1 MQVFRHF
8 PLSSNTPIGLTIGN
22 FDGVHIGHQALI
34 KKLIAESKKRNLTPS
49 VMTFEP
55 HPKEFF
61 ISENAPSR
69 LTTLREKLEFFLDYG
84 IEKVFVCAFN
94 QKFSNISS
102 EAFMGQILKEQLKVQ
117 LLIVGDD
124 FRFGSKRQAGI
135 EDLKKNAFELFEI
148 PEIDLNG
155 KRVSSTR
162 IREGL
167 KEGRIEEVNQFLGR
181 PYTIS
186 GKVVEGDKRGRQMG
200 FPTAN
205 IHMKHLRPALTGVYA
220 VKLGNRNGVANLGVR
235 PTIAGT
241 PKLLLEVHLLNFNED
256 IYGQHVQVTFL
267 EKIRDEMKFE
277 NFFDHKII
285 NDDIEVAYFQ
295 LKEKVMNFLQK

>member
-8 PLSSNTPIGLTIGN
+8 PLSSNAPIGLTIGN

-34 KKLIAESKKRNLTPS
+34 EKLIAESKKRKLTPA

-61 ISENAPSR
+61 TPENAPTR

-102 EAFMGQILKEQLKVQ
+102 EVFIHQILTEQLKAE

-124 FRFGSKRQAGI
+124 FRFGTKRQAGI
-135 EDLKKNAFELFEI
+135 EDLRKNAFELFEI

-235 PTIAGT
+235 PTISGT

-277 NFFDHKII
+277 NIDAL
-285 NDDIEVAYFQ
+285 IEQIKKDVVHAIRYF
-295 LKEKVMNFLQK
+295 EK

>member
-8 PLSSNTPIGLTIGN
+8 PLNSNAPIGLTIGN

-117 LLIVGDD
+117 LLIVGND

-167 KEGRIEEVNQFLGR
+167 KEGRIQEVNQFLGR

-267 EKIRDEMKFE
+267 EKIRGEMKFE
-277 NFFDHKII
+277 NIGAL
-285 NDDIEVAYFQ
+285 IEQIKKDVAHATRYF
-295 LKEKVMNFLQK
+295 EK

>member
-8 PLSSNTPIGLTIGN
+8 PLSSNTSIGLTIGN
-22 FDGVHIGHQALI
+22 FDGVHVGHQALI
-34 KKLIAESKKRNLTPS
+34 EKLISESKRRKLTS
-49 VMTFEP
+49 AVMTFEP

-61 ISENAPSR
+61 TPENAPTR
-69 LTTLREKLEFFLDYG
+69 LTTLREKLEFFLSYG

-102 EAFMGQILKEQLKVQ
+102 EVFMHQILREQLKAE

-124 FRFGSKRQAGI
+124 FRFGVKRQAGI
-135 EDLKKNAFELFEI
+135 EDLRKNAFELFEI
-148 PEIDLNG
+148 PEINVTG

-162 IREGL
+162 IREDL
-167 KEGRIEEVNQFLGR
+167 KEGRIKEVSQFLGR
-181 PYTIS
+181 PYSIS
-186 GKVVEGDKRGRQMG
+186 GKVVEGDKRGRKMG

-235 PTIAGT
+235 PTISGT

-277 NFFDHKII
+277 NIDAL
-285 NDDIEVAYFQ
+285 IEQIKKDVVHAIRYF
-295 LKEKVMNFLQK
+295 EK

>member
-8 PLSSNTPIGLTIGN
+8 PLNSNAPIGLTIGN

-117 LLIVGDD
+117 LLIVGND

-167 KEGRIEEVNQFLGR
+167 KEGRIQEVNQFLGR

-200 FPTAN
+200 YPTAN

-277 NFFDHKII
+277 NIDAL
-285 NDDIEVAYFQ
+285 IEQIKKDVAHATRYF
-295 LKEKVMNFLQK
+295 EK

>member
-8 PLSSNTPIGLTIGN
+8 PLNSNVPIGLTIGN

-34 KKLIAESKKRNLTPS
+34 KKLITESKKRNLTPS

-148 PEIDLNG
+148 PEIDVNG

-162 IREGL
+162 IRECL
-167 KEGRIEEVNQFLGR
+167 KEGRIQEVNQFLGR

-277 NFFDHKII
+277 NIDALIEQIKK
-285 NDDIEVAYFQ
+285 DIAHATRYF
-295 LKEKVMNFLQK
+295 EK

>member
-8 PLSSNTPIGLTIGN
+8 PLNSNLPIGLTIGN

-34 KKLIAESKKRNLTPS
+34 KKLITESKKRNLTPS

-102 EAFMGQILKEQLKVQ
+102 EAFMGQILKEQLKVK

-148 PEIDLNG
+148 PEIDMNG

-162 IREGL
+162 IRESL
-167 KEGRIEEVNQFLGR
+167 KEGRIQEVNQFLGR

-277 NFFDHKII
+277 NIDALIEQIKK
-285 NDDIEVAYFQ
+285 DIAHATRYF
-295 LKEKVMNFLQK
+295 EK

>member
-8 PLSSNTPIGLTIGN
+8 PLNSNVPIGLTIGN

-34 KKLIAESKKRNLTPS
+34 KKLIAESKKRNFTPS

-148 PEIDLNG
+148 PEIDVNG

-162 IREGL
+162 IRESL
-167 KEGRIEEVNQFLGR
+167 KEGRIQEVNQFLGR

-256 IYGQHVQVTFL
+256 IYGQHIQVTFL

-277 NFFDHKII
+277 NIDAL
-285 NDDIEVAYFQ
+285 IEQIKKDVAHATRYF
-295 LKEKVMNFLQK
+295 EK

>member
-22 FDGVHIGHQALI
+22 FDGVHIGHQVLI
-34 KKLIAESKKRNLTPS
+34 EKLIAESKKRKLTPS

-61 ISENAPSR
+61 KPENAPTR
-69 LTTLREKLEFFLDYG
+69 LTTLREKLEFFLSYG

-102 EAFMGQILKEQLKVQ
+102 EVFMHQILKAQLKAE

-135 EDLKKNAFELFEI
+135 DDLRKNEFELFEI
-148 PEIDLNG
+148 PEIDVNG
-155 KRVSSTR
+155 KRVSSTL
-162 IREGL
+162 IREDL

-235 PTIAGT
+235 PTISGT

-267 EKIRDEMKFE
+267 AKIRDEMKFE
-277 NFFDHKII
+277 NI
-285 NDDIEVAYFQ
+285 NLLIEQIKKDIAYATRYF
-295 LKEKVMNFLQK
+295 EK

>member
-8 PLSSNTPIGLTIGN
+8 PLSSNAPIGLTIGN

-34 KKLIAESKKRNLTPS
+34 EKLIAESKKRKLTPA

-61 ISENAPSR
+61 TPENAPTR

-102 EAFMGQILKEQLKVQ
+102 EVFIHQILTEQLKAE

-124 FRFGSKRQAGI
+124 FRFGTKRQAGI
-135 EDLKKNAFELFEI
+135 EDLRKNAFELFEI

-167 KEGRIEEVNQFLGR
+167 KEGRIQEVNQFLGR
-181 PYTIS
+181 PYTIA

-235 PTIAGT
+235 PTISGI

-277 NFFDHKII
+277 NIDAL
-285 NDDIEVAYFQ
+285 IEQIKKDVAHATRYF
-295 LKEKVMNFLQK
+295 EK

>member
-8 PLSSNTPIGLTIGN
+8 PLNSNVPIGLTIGN

-34 KKLIAESKKRNLTPS
+34 KKLIAESKKRNFTPS

-148 PEIDLNG
+148 PEIDVNG

-162 IREGL
+162 IRESL
-167 KEGRIEEVNQFLGR
+167 KEGRIQEVNQFLGR

-277 NFFDHKII
+277 NIDALIEQIKK
-285 NDDIEVAYFQ
+285 DIAHATRYF
-295 LKEKVMNFLQK
+295 EK

>member
-8 PLSSNTPIGLTIGN
+8 PLSSNAPIGLTIGN

-34 KKLIAESKKRNLTPS
+34 KKLIAESKKRKLTPA

-61 ISENAPSR
+61 TPENAPTR
-69 LTTLREKLEFFLDYG
+69 LTTLREKLEFFLSYG

-102 EAFMGQILKEQLKVQ
+102 EVFIHQILTEQLKAE

-124 FRFGSKRQAGI
+124 FRFGTKRQAGI
-135 EDLKKNAFELFEI
+135 EDLRKNAFELFEI

-235 PTIAGT
+235 PTISGT

-277 NFFDHKII
+277 NIDAL
-285 NDDIEVAYFQ
+285 IEQIKKDVVHAIRYF
-295 LKEKVMNFLQK
+295 EK

>member
-8 PLSSNTPIGLTIGN
+8 PLSSNAPIGLTIGN

-34 KKLIAESKKRNLTPS
+34 KKLIAESKKRKLTPA

-61 ISENAPSR
+61 TPENAPTR

-102 EAFMGQILKEQLKVQ
+102 EVFIHQILIEQLKAE
-117 LLIVGDD
+117 LLIVGED
-124 FRFGSKRQAGI
+124 FRFGTKRQAGI
-135 EDLKKNAFELFEI
+135 EDLRKNAFELFEI

-167 KEGRIEEVNQFLGR
+167 KEGRIQEVNQFLGR
-181 PYTIS
+181 PYTIT

-235 PTIAGT
+235 PTISGT

-277 NFFDHKII
+277 NIDAL
-285 NDDIEVAYFQ
+285 IEQIKKDVAHATRYF
-295 LKEKVMNFLQK
+295 EK

>member
-8 PLSSNTPIGLTIGN
+8 PLNSNAPIGLTIGN

-84 IEKVFVCAFN
+84 IKKVFVCAFN

-148 PEIDLNG
+148 PEIDVNG

-167 KEGRIEEVNQFLGR
+167 KEGRIQEVNQFLGR

-277 NFFDHKII
+277 NIDAL
-285 NDDIEVAYFQ
+285 IEQIKKDVAHATRYF
-295 LKEKVMNFLQK
+295 EI

>member
-8 PLSSNTPIGLTIGN
+8 PLSSNAPIGLTIGN

-34 KKLIAESKKRNLTPS
+34 AKLIAESKKRKLTPA

-61 ISENAPSR
+61 TPENAPTR

-102 EAFMGQILKEQLKVQ
+102 EVFIHQILIEQLKAE

-124 FRFGSKRQAGI
+124 FRFGTKRQAGI
-135 EDLKKNAFELFEI
+135 EDLRKNAFELFEI

-167 KEGRIEEVNQFLGR
+167 KEGRIQEVNQFLGR
-181 PYTIS
+181 PYTIT

-235 PTIAGT
+235 PTISGT

-277 NFFDHKII
+277 NIDAL
-285 NDDIEVAYFQ
+285 IEQIKKDVAHATRYF
-295 LKEKVMNFLQK
+295 EK

>member
-8 PLSSNTPIGLTIGN
+8 PLNSNAPIGLTIGN

-34 KKLIAESKKRNLTPS
+34 EKLIAESKKRKLIPA

-61 ISENAPSR
+61 TPQDAPTR
-69 LTTLREKLEFFLDYG
+69 LTTLREKLEFFLSYG

-94 QKFSNISS
+94 QNFSNISS
-102 EAFMGQILKEQLKVQ
+102 EAFMHQILREQLKAE

-124 FRFGSKRQAGI
+124 FRFGAERKAGI
-135 EDLKKNAFELFEI
+135 EDLRKNAFELFEI
-148 PEIDLNG
+148 PEIDVNG

-235 PTIAGT
+235 PTVSGT

-277 NFFDHKII
+277 NI
-285 NDDIEVAYFQ
+285 NALIEQIKKDVVHVTRYF
-295 LKEKVMNFLQK
+295 EK

>member
-8 PLSSNTPIGLTIGN
+8 PLSSSTPIGLTIGN
-22 FDGVHIGHQALI
+22 FDGVHIGHQVLI
-34 KKLIAESKKRNLTPS
+34 EKLIAESKKRKLTPS

-61 ISENAPSR
+61 TPENAPTR
-69 LTTLREKLEFFLDYG
+69 LTTLREKLEFFLSYG

-102 EAFMGQILKEQLKVQ
+102 EVFMHQILKAQLKAE

-135 EDLKKNAFELFEI
+135 NDLRKNAFELFEI
-148 PEIDLNG
+148 PEIDVNG
-155 KRVSSTR
+155 KRVSSTL
-162 IREGL
+162 IREDL

-235 PTIAGT
+235 PTISGT

-267 EKIRDEMKFE
+267 AKIRDEMKFE
-277 NFFDHKII
+277 NI
-285 NDDIEVAYFQ
+285 NLLIEQIKKDIAYATRYF
-295 LKEKVMNFLQK
+295 EK

>member
-8 PLSSNTPIGLTIGN
+8 PLNSNVPIGLTIGN

-34 KKLIAESKKRNLTPS
+34 KKLITESKKRNLTPS

-117 LLIVGDD
+117 LLIVGND

-167 KEGRIEEVNQFLGR
+167 KEGRIQEVNQFLGR

-235 PTIAGT
+235 PTVAGT

-277 NFFDHKII
+277 NIDALIEQIKK
-285 NDDIEVAYFQ
+285 DIAHATRYF
-295 LKEKVMNFLQK
+295 EK

>member
-22 FDGVHIGHQALI
+22 FDGVHIGHQVLI
-34 KKLIAESKKRNLTPS
+34 EKLIAESKKRKLTPS

-61 ISENAPSR
+61 TPENAPTR
-69 LTTLREKLEFFLDYG
+69 LTTLREKLEFFLSYG

-102 EAFMGQILKEQLKVQ
+102 EVFMHQILKAQLKAE

-135 EDLKKNAFELFEI
+135 DDLRKNAFELFEI
-148 PEIDLNG
+148 PEIDVNG
-155 KRVSSTR
+155 KRVSSTL
-162 IREGL
+162 IREDL
-167 KEGRIEEVNQFLGR
+167 KVGRIEEVNQFLGR

-235 PTIAGT
+235 PTISGT

-267 EKIRDEMKFE
+267 AKIRDEMKFE
-277 NFFDHKII
+277 NI
-285 NDDIEVAYFQ
+285 NLLIEQIKKDIAYATRYF
-295 LKEKVMNFLQK
+295 EK

>member
-8 PLSSNTPIGLTIGN
+8 PLNSNAPIGLTIGN

-117 LLIVGDD
+117 LLIVGND

-167 KEGRIEEVNQFLGR
+167 KEGRIQEVNQFLGR

-267 EKIRDEMKFE
+267 EKIRDEIKFE
-277 NFFDHKII
+277 NIDAL
-285 NDDIEVAYFQ
+285 IEQIKKDVAHATRYF
-295 LKEKVMNFLQK
+295 EK

>member
-1 MQVFRHF
+1 
-8 PLSSNTPIGLTIGN
+8 LSSNTPIGLTIGN
-22 FDGVHIGHQALI
+22 FDGVHIGHQVLI
-34 KKLIAESKKRNLTPS
+34 EKLIAESKKRKLTPS

-61 ISENAPSR
+61 TPENAPTR
-69 LTTLREKLEFFLDYG
+69 LTTLREKLEFFLSYG

-102 EAFMGQILKEQLKVQ
+102 EVFMHQILKAQLKAE

-135 EDLKKNAFELFEI
+135 DDLRKNEFELFEI
-148 PEIDLNG
+148 PEIDVNG
-155 KRVSSTR
+155 KRVSSTL
-162 IREGL
+162 IREDL

-235 PTIAGT
+235 PTISGT

-267 EKIRDEMKFE
+267 AKIRDEMKFE
-277 NFFDHKII
+277 NI
-285 NDDIEVAYFQ
+285 NLLIEQIKKDIAYATRYF
-295 LKEKVMNFLQK
+295 EK

>member
-8 PLSSNTPIGLTIGN
+8 PLNSNVPIGLTIGN

-34 KKLIAESKKRNLTPS
+34 KKLIAESKKRNFTPS

-148 PEIDLNG
+148 PEIDVNG

-162 IREGL
+162 IRESL
-167 KEGRIEEVNQFLGR
+167 KEGRIQEVNQFLGR

-277 NFFDHKII
+277 NIDAL
-285 NDDIEVAYFQ
+285 IEQIKKDVAHATRYF
-295 LKEKVMNFLQK
+295 EK

>member
-8 PLSSNTPIGLTIGN
+8 PLSSSTPIGLTIGN
-22 FDGVHIGHQALI
+22 FDGVHIGHQVLI
-34 KKLIAESKKRNLTPS
+34 EKLIAESKKRKLTPS

-61 ISENAPSR
+61 TPENAPTR
-69 LTTLREKLEFFLDYG
+69 LTTLREKLEFFLSYG

-102 EAFMGQILKEQLKVQ
+102 EVFMHQILKAQLKAE

-135 EDLKKNAFELFEI
+135 DDLRKNAFELFEI
-148 PEIDLNG
+148 PEIDVNG
-155 KRVSSTR
+155 KRVSSTL
-162 IREGL
+162 IREDL
-167 KEGRIEEVNQFLGR
+167 KVGRIEEVNQFLGR

-235 PTIAGT
+235 PTISGT

-267 EKIRDEMKFE
+267 AKIRDEMKFE
-277 NFFDHKII
+277 NI
-285 NDDIEVAYFQ
+285 NLLIEQIKKDIAYAIRYF
-295 LKEKVMNFLQK
+295 EK

>member
-8 PLSSNTPIGLTIGN
+8 PLRSHTPIGLTIGN
-22 FDGVHIGHQALI
+22 FDGMHIGHQVLI
-34 KKLIAESKKRNLTPS
+34 KKLIAESKKRKLSPA

-61 ISENAPSR
+61 TPENAPTR
-69 LTTLREKLEFFLDYG
+69 LTTLREKLEFFLSYG

-102 EAFMGQILKEQLKVQ
+102 EVFMSQILKEQLKAE

-135 EDLKKNAFELFEI
+135 EDLRKNAFELFEI
-148 PEIDLNG
+148 PEIDVNG

-162 IREGL
+162 IREDL
-167 KEGRIEEVNQFLGR
+167 KGGRIEEVKHFLGR

-186 GKVVEGDKRGRQMG
+186 GKVVEGDKRGRQIG

-205 IHMKHLRPALTGVYA
+205 IHMKHFRPALTGVYA

-235 PTIAGT
+235 PTISGI

-277 NFFDHKII
+277 NINLLIEQIKKDIAYAIRFF
-285 NDDIEVAYFQ
+285 
-295 LKEKVMNFLQK
+295 EKYNI

>member
-8 PLSSNTPIGLTIGN
+8 PLNSNAPIGLTIGN

-117 LLIVGDD
+117 LLIVGND

-148 PEIDLNG
+148 PEIDVNG

-167 KEGRIEEVNQFLGR
+167 KEGRIQEVNQFQGR

-235 PTIAGT
+235 PTIAGI

-267 EKIRDEMKFE
+267 EKIRDEIKFE
-277 NFFDHKII
+277 NIDAL
-285 NDDIEVAYFQ
+285 IEQIKKDVAQATRYF
-295 LKEKVMNFLQK
+295 EKKNI

>member
-8 PLSSNTPIGLTIGN
+8 PLNSNAPIGLTIGN

-148 PEIDLNG
+148 PEIDVNG

-167 KEGRIEEVNQFLGR
+167 KEGRIQEVNQFLGR

-277 NFFDHKII
+277 NIDAL
-285 NDDIEVAYFQ
+285 IEQIKKDVAHATRYF
-295 LKEKVMNFLQK
+295 EI

>member
-8 PLSSNTPIGLTIGN
+8 PLSSSTPIGLTIGN
-22 FDGVHIGHQALI
+22 FDGVHIGHQVLI
-34 KKLIAESKKRNLTPS
+34 EKLIAESKKRKLTPS

-61 ISENAPSR
+61 TPENAPTR
-69 LTTLREKLEFFLDYG
+69 LTTLREKLEFFLSYG

-102 EAFMGQILKEQLKVQ
+102 EVFMHQILKAQLKAE

-135 EDLKKNAFELFEI
+135 DDLRKNEFELFEI
-148 PEIDLNG
+148 PEIDVNG
-155 KRVSSTR
+155 KRVSSTL
-162 IREGL
+162 IREDL

-235 PTIAGT
+235 PTISGT

-267 EKIRDEMKFE
+267 AKIRDEMKFE
-277 NFFDHKII
+277 NI
-285 NDDIEVAYFQ
+285 NLLIEQIKKDIAYATRYF
-295 LKEKVMNFLQK
+295 EK

>member
-8 PLSSNTPIGLTIGN
+8 PLNSNAPIGLIIGN

-34 KKLIAESKKRNLTPS
+34 KKLIAESEKRNLTPS

-61 ISENAPSR
+61 IPENAPSR
-69 LTTLREKLEFFLDYG
+69 LTTLREKLKVFLSYG
-84 IEKVFVCAFN
+84 IEKVFVSAFN

-102 EAFMGQILKEQLKVQ
+102 EQFMGQILREQLKVQ

-135 EDLKKNAFELFEI
+135 EDLKKNAFELFKI
-148 PEIDLNG
+148 PEIDVNG

-162 IREGL
+162 IRECL
-167 KEGRIEEVNQFLGR
+167 KEGRIQEVNQFLDR
-181 PYTIS
+181 PYTLS

-205 IHMKHLRPALTGVYA
+205 IYMKHLRPALTGVYA

-235 PTIAGT
+235 PTIAGI

-267 EKIRDEMKFE
+267 EKIRDEMQFE
-277 NFFDHKII
+277 NIDAL
-285 NDDIEVAYFQ
+285 IEQIKKDVAHAIRYF
-295 LKEKVMNFLQK
+295 EKKNI

>member
-8 PLSSNTPIGLTIGN
+8 PLNSNAPIGLTIGN

-167 KEGRIEEVNQFLGR
+167 KEGRIQEVNQFLGR

-267 EKIRDEMKFE
+267 QKIRDEMKFE
-277 NFFDHKII
+277 NIDAL
-285 NDDIEVAYFQ
+285 IEQIKKDVAHATRYF
-295 LKEKVMNFLQK
+295 EK

>member
-8 PLSSNTPIGLTIGN
+8 PLNSNAPIGLTIGN

-84 IEKVFVCAFN
+84 IKKVFVCAFN

-167 KEGRIEEVNQFLGR
+167 KEGRIQEVNQFLGR

-277 NFFDHKII
+277 NIDAL
-285 NDDIEVAYFQ
+285 IEQIKKDVAHATRYF
-295 LKEKVMNFLQK
+295 EI

>member
-8 PLSSNTPIGLTIGN
+8 PLNSNVPIGLTIGN

-148 PEIDLNG
+148 PEIDVNG

-167 KEGRIEEVNQFLGR
+167 KEGRIQEVNQFLGR

-277 NFFDHKII
+277 NIDALIEQIKK
-285 NDDIEVAYFQ
+285 DIAHATRYF
-295 LKEKVMNFLQK
+295 EK

>member
-1 MQVFRHF
+1 MRVFRHF

-34 KKLIAESKKRNLTPS
+34 EKLIAESKKRKLTPA

-61 ISENAPSR
+61 TPENAPTR
-69 LTTLREKLEFFLDYG
+69 LTTLREKLEFFLSYG

-102 EAFMGQILKEQLKVQ
+102 EVFIHQILTEQLKAE

-124 FRFGSKRQAGI
+124 FRFGTKRQAGI
-135 EDLKKNAFELFEI
+135 EDLRKNAFELFEI

-220 VKLGNRNGVANLGVR
+220 VKLENRNGVANLGVR
-235 PTIAGT
+235 PTISGT

-277 NFFDHKII
+277 NIDAL
-285 NDDIEVAYFQ
+285 IEQIKKDVVHATRYF
-295 LKEKVMNFLQK
+295 EK

>member
-8 PLSSNTPIGLTIGN
+8 PLNSNVPIGLTIGN

-69 LTTLREKLEFFLDYG
+69 LTTLREKLEFFLNYG

-148 PEIDLNG
+148 PEIDVNG

-162 IREGL
+162 IRECL
-167 KEGRIEEVNQFLGR
+167 KEGRIQEVNQFLGR

-277 NFFDHKII
+277 NIDALIEQIKK
-285 NDDIEVAYFQ
+285 DIAQATRYF
-295 LKEKVMNFLQK
+295 EK